1 MIIHSSIIHCSE
13 EHLLIIFSLILLIH
27 SKKEKTMLSTALWT
41 RDTRSESNN
50 MSGLYTEEGPSRSL
64 SSTEGDESSESMEN
78 SN

>member
-1 MIIHSSIIHCSE
+1 
-13 EHLLIIFSLILLIH
+13 
-27 SKKEKTMLSTALWT
+27 MLSTALWT

-50 MSGLYTEEGPSRSL
+50 MSGLDTEEGPSRSL